1 MLSALNIRNFAIIDD
16 LQLEF
21 YNGFNVLTGETG
33 AGKSIIIDAL
43 GLLTGDRATPSL
55 IKKGA
60 SRAYIEGIFSLK
72 DNIKNKIEEIL
83 DDELE
88 DNFIYVSK
96 DIYSDGRSISKIN
109 GKAITISLL
118 KEVMSLLV
126 DIHSQH
132 DNQYLLNPN
141 NYLAL
146 LDNFMNEDQLKVKNR
161 FNNAYKVYLDIK
173 KRYEEALEENI
184 SEQEVEF
191 MIYQN
196 NEIEAINLKENE
208 IEELETERKRINQFS
223 KVSDAINNTNALL
236 GGDDGAIDRIYLA
249 KKAMEKISD
258 DEIFSPYY
266 DKLDSLY
273 YDLVDTLESI
283 KNDFDNLDIDE
294 NRINEIND
302 RIYKINNL
310 KRKYGK
316 TYEDI
321 QNLYNS
327 NLEKIDL
334 FNNHEQKVKE
344 LKNDYDLI
352 YSKTYQ
358 LGLELSQKRYE
369 VSQKLIK
376 LVDEQLKDLYLTHA
390 KFDIEINKI
399 DGLTKNGI
407 DKVDF
412 LVSMNPG
419 QPLRTISKVASGGEI
434 SRLMLGL
441 KVIFTKLSDI
451 STIVFDEVDTGVSG
465 KVALA
470 VGEKMA
476 SLGKDNQVLCI
487 THLAQVAANADNHY
501 HVSKEFKDN
510 DTSTIVKLL
519 NDEEHIIEVA
529 KLISGADVSEAAI
542 EASKELIT
550 KK

>member
-208 IEELETERKRINQFS
+208 IEELEIERKRINQFS
-223 KVSDAINNTNALL
+223 KFADAINNTNALL
-236 GGDDGAIDRIYLA
+236 GGDDGAIDRLYLA